1 MKYLKIGILFLLL
14 IEITHARKL
23 RYKEEFY
30 RLYYLPQYSSQSDY
44 NRNIFWL
51 QVAMDVQ
58 FAPPI
63 QALTICK
70 TEKQYKKYRLLLKMH
85 LNYLMAK
92 NQIFIAARYD
102 KHEPLWFNRPYK
114 EDILKSLD
122 IAEYHYKCAENYWN
136 EMMKYKKQAKAI
148 KKTRIE
154 LDFLEDMI
162 YKVDSKE
169 VNYKRV
175 VDRQLN
181 KLEKTKAFFDFEE

>member
-1 MKYLKIGILFLLL
+1 M
-14 IEITHARKL
+14 EITNAGKL

-30 RLYYLPQYSSQSDY
+30 RLYYLPQYSSQTDY
-44 NRNIFWL
+44 NRNIYWL
-51 QVAMDVQ
+51 QMAMKIQ

-70 TEKQYKKYRLLLKMH
+70 TKKQYEKYRLLLKMH

-92 NQIFIAARYD
+92 NHVYIAARYD
-102 KHEPLWFNRPYK
+102 KHEPVWFNQPYK

-122 IAEYHYKCAENYWN
+122 IAEYHYQCAENYWN
-136 EMMKYKKQAKAI
+136 EMLKYKEAAEII

-162 YKVDSKE
+162 HKVNVED

-175 VDRQLN
+175 VDRKLN
-181 KLEKTKAFFDFEE
+181 KLKKTRLFFNSME